1 MNIIKGVALA
11 LFYMHHDC
19 SPPIVHRDIS
29 SKNILLDSQYEAHV
43 SDFGIAKLLNSDSS
57 NWTSLAGTYGYI
69 APGNI
74 PHFKIN
80 VEHRVYEYIGII
92 FCLFAELAYTMRI
105 TEKCDVYSFGVWAIE
120 VIKGRHPGEMIP
132 ILFASTV
139 GQNLLLNDLLDIRLP
154 PPTVRVESQLMAITK
169 LAITCLH
176 ANPECRPTMHMIS
189 QLLSTPNPLS

>member
-1 MNIIKGVALA
+1 
-11 LFYMHHDC
+11 MHHDC
-19 SPPIVHRDIS
+19 SSPIVHRDIS

-43 SDFGIAKLLNSDSS
+43 SDFGIAKLLNPDSS
-57 NWTSLAGTYGYI
+57 NWTSLASTNGYI

-74 PHFKIN
+74 LFFKIN

-92 FCLFAELAYTMRI
+92 FCLFAELAYTMKI

-132 ILFASTV
+132 ILSASIV
-139 GQNLLLNDLLDIRLP
+139 GQNLLLKDLLDIRLP
-154 PPTVRVESQLMAITK
+154 PPTVQVESQLMVITK